1 MRGGFVTTTANSI
14 ASGGTING
22 DLTIDGDLT
31 VSGDSSGAYS
41 EIITDGLQI
50 TKDTDGEF
58 VSLILVNQSD
68 AADTTGIISQRF
80 DLEDTGG
87 TAVDSGKI
95 LVGKEASFTAT
106 ASTQDSYMAFQTSL
120 NGSLAEKVRITSDGK
135 VGIGYTGAN
144 VDELLHVQNDSNNAV
159 IKIEAGSSGTGARLQ
174 LTSGT
179 NDTGDINFGDS
190 GDTNIGRIKY
200 DHTSNYLAIHTN
212 DTERFRIDSSGN
224 IQSKLASGS
233 HAVNLDTYSTT
244 EGHGASLNIRHSNH
258 ASNTVETDDDTVLGT
273 INFKGVDNGSN
284 FDTGAG
290 IQVIQNGSAGT
301 KVPCDMSIFVSSSS
315 ATNTVM
321 TLTKDQNV
329 GINTATPSSYNIGS
343 RTLVVSSGSSSV
355 GGITIANPTDGSGY
369 LTWCDT
375 ANTTNQA
382 WIGYLHDGNSLVFA
396 SNSSERMRI
405 DSSGKVGIGETV
417 PLGNLHVKSA
427 DSGSTAHADA
437 DELVVEG
444 STAAGIS
451 IISDHD
457 ATAKII
463 FGCAEDTQAAR
474 ITNTQSTGVFSIG
487 ACQTNGVTKIEAGT
501 GNVRMVIDDN
511 SRISLSNNDSGGT
524 GGADSTSGN
533 TLLGY
538 LAGEDIASGGLN
550 NTLIGHGAG
559 KEITTGDENVAI
571 GQSALLVSTTTSDCV
586 AVGSGAL
593 AAVNHADADGTVA
606 VGYNAGLA
614 ITEAQY
620 STYVGYQSGK
630 ANTAANHN
638 TAFGYNTLVTCT
650 GECNTVVGSHAG
662 DALGNNS
669 HNTVMGYNALSAADS
684 GETNNVVIGSGA
696 GSAINSSGCDDN
708 IIIGYNAGVGNIDQC
723 VAIGFEALQSTATND
738 VANSRGTV
746 AIGSSALT
754 SLTSANRCVGI
765 GYQALEDLTAGDSG
779 TGHCTAVGYGSLKN
793 ATGRSNT
800 AFGESSGD
808 AIVAGTYN
816 TLVGSQTATDDASA
830 TNQTVIGYGVTGQAD
845 NSVTL
850 GNADVTAVYMASDS
864 GALVHTAGIQFP
876 ATQAA
881 NAGANV
887 LDDYEEGTWTPRIT
901 DGTNTAVAGG
911 NNEGSY
917 TKIGRVVHLTAYIVV
932 TDLTDSGTSAD
943 VGSNARISGLPFTVG
958 NDHQYYSSGVISY
971 GQGLAITAGHSVGC
985 YAMTNATTA
994 MLQVYD
1000 NAGGTTNM
1008 SGSEFSDD
1016 GEIMLQLTYVV

>member
-1 MRGGFVTTTANSI
+1 HIAFSTEV
-14 ASGGTING
+14 ASG
-22 DLTIDGDLT
+22 
-31 VSGDSSGAYS
+31 A
-41 EIITDGLQI
+41 
-50 TKDTDGEF
+50 
-58 VSLILVNQSD
+58 
-68 AADTTGIISQRF
+68 
-80 DLEDTGG
+80 
-87 TAVDSGKI
+87 
-95 LVGKEASFTAT
+95 
-106 ASTQDSYMAFQTSL
+106 
-120 NGSLAEKVRITSDGK
+120 LAERMRITSAGLM
-135 VGIGYTGAN
+135 GIGTGAN

-159 IKIEAGSSGTGARLQ
+159 IKIEAGSSSTGARLQ
-174 LTSGT
+174 MISAT

-200 DHTSNYLAIHTN
+200 DHTDNYLAIHTN
-212 DTERFRIDSSGN
+212 DAEKFRIDSSG
-224 IQSKLASGS
+224 
-233 HAVNLDTYSTT
+233 
-244 EGHGASLNIRHSNH
+244 
-258 ASNTVETDDDTVLGT
+258 
-273 INFKGVDNGSN
+273 
-284 FDTGAG
+284 
-290 IQVIQNGSAGT
+290 
-301 KVPCDMSIFVSSSS
+301 
-315 ATNTVM
+315 
-321 TLTKDQNV
+321 NV

-343 RTLVVSSGSSSV
+343 RTLVVSSGSGSV

-382 WIGYLHDGNSLVFA
+382 WIGYIHDGNSLVFA
-396 SNSSERMRI
+396 SNSSERMRLDSSGRLGIGTTTPYSPLTIETSLDAADDADQDKFALMIRNAADDNNEEVGIGFRISSNQAATNAPGGAITFERTTSNSVGSLHFKTAPSSETLPTRMTI
-405 DSSGKVGIGETV
+405 DSSGNCGIGETS
-417 PLGNLHVKSA
+417 PLGKLHVKTA

-444 STAAGIS
+444 STSAGIS

-474 ITNTQSTGVFSIG
+474 ITNTQSTGVFTIG
-487 ACQTNGVTKIEAGT
+487 ACQTNGVTKIEAGA

-593 AAVNHADADGTVA
+593 AAVNNADADGTVA

-620 STYVGYQSGK
+620 STFVGYQSGK
-630 ANTAANHN
+630 ATVAANHN

-662 DALGNNS
+662 DAMGNNS
-669 HNTVMGYNALSAADS
+669 HNTVMGYNALSAADG

-765 GYQALEDLTAGDSG
+765 GYQALEDLTAGDGG

-816 TLVGSQTATDDASA
+816 TLLGSQTATDDASA
-830 TNQTVIGYGVTGQAD
+830 TNQTVIGYGVTGVAD

-850 GNADVTAVYMASDS
+850 GNGSVTKVYMSSDGDAEMYANGTINTSDKRLKENINDSDLGLSFVNALRPVSYKFIDDKKPEKLKYGIIAQEVQEVLKES
-864 GALVHTAGIQFP
+864 GNEDFAGITDKGDYLGADYVQFIAP
-876 ATQAA
+876 
-881 NAGANV
+881 
-887 LDDYEEGTWTPRIT
+887 LIK
-901 DGTNTAVAGG
+901 AVQ
-911 NNEGSY
+911 E
-917 TKIGRVVHLTAYIVV
+917 L
-932 TDLTDSGTSAD
+932 SAK
-943 VGSNARISGLPFTVG
+943 VEA
-958 NDHQYYSSGVISY
+958 
-971 GQGLAITAGHSVGC
+971 
-985 YAMTNATTA
+985 
-994 MLQVYD
+994 
-1000 NAGGTTNM
+1000 
-1008 SGSEFSDD
+1008 
-1016 GEIMLQLTYVV
+1016 